1 MKSWRKSINWRN
13 FFDFIKNR
21 TNLKEWDIKN
31 SDYELE
37 CTCGSPNCRKIIT
50 SQDWKIKELQDKY
63 YDYFAEHLKEKIK
76 KEREK

>member
-1 MKSWRKSINWRN
+1 M
-13 FFDFIKNR
+13 
-21 TNLKEWDIKN
+21 KEWDIKN